1 MNGIPLETL
10 VPNKGHYYDSNPSLS
25 ELSPAVAAL
34 PAPPAIFSEA
44 YRQIKAE
51 STWHSGQM
59 ARLGEK
65 TTKQF
70 QKEHVGP
77 KNMSIKGNLKIIWNV
92 EKQKGYFSL
101 IKIKAKVKESF
112 VIIVFA

>member
-1 MNGIPLETL
+1 MSTKISNGISYILCRITILQVYTDMNGIPLETL

-51 STWHSGQM
+51 ST
-59 ARLGEK
+59 
-65 TTKQF
+65 
-70 QKEHVGP
+70 
-77 KNMSIKGNLKIIWNV
+77 
-92 EKQKGYFSL
+92 
-101 IKIKAKVKESF
+101 
-112 VIIVFA
+112 